1 MPAQSPGAPTVSVV
15 VPTRNRVAG
24 LADVLSPL
32 LADDATDEL
41 IVVDDGSSDTTGHFL
56 AQMAA
61 ADPRVRVVQ
70 LEGRGAAAARQAGVE
85 AATGTIV
92 LFVDDDVVAAPGLV
106 SGHRRQH
113 AVVGYMPVRL
123 GRHRPADGA
132 TFLYHREYED
142 CCRAWERDPSTI
154 LTRFWA
160 GNVSLR
166 RDRCLMVPLPSP
178 YAAIA
183 YHEDEDFGLRLRAAG
198 VPAVFDRSLLAEH
211 RYERP
216 LQAFLLDAYRQGADR
231 WHLRRAYPD
240 LEETLGWSLVPKAFP
255 YTGGPRVQRAVLTLA
270 CTLAG
275 RARRF
280 RLRRVEVAALRVA
293 RRLERRRGYRDAAR
307 GVESVASR

>member
-1 MPAQSPGAPTVSVV
+1 MATQPPRAPTVSVV

-113 AVVGYMPVRL
+113 AGARSDTVVVGYMPVRL
-123 GRHRPADGA
+123 GR
-132 TFLYHREYED
+132 
-142 CCRAWERDPSTI
+142 PSSTTGT
-154 LTRFWA
+154 TRT
-160 GNVSLR
+160 
-166 RDRCLMVPLPSP
+166 
-178 YAAIA
+178 
-183 YHEDEDFGLRLRAAG
+183 AAG
-198 VPAVFDRSLLAEH
+198 RGSVIRQRS
-211 RYERP
+211 
-216 LQAFLLDAYRQGADR
+216 
-231 WHLRRAYPD
+231 
-240 LEETLGWSLVPKAFP
+240 
-255 YTGGPRVQRAVLTLA
+255 
-270 CTLAG
+270 
-275 RARRF
+275 
-280 RLRRVEVAALRVA
+280 
-293 RRLERRRGYRDAAR
+293 
-307 GVESVASR
+307 